1 MDRILEIV
9 KYITEEPTFGSSAE
23 RSFKLPFISSSALC
37 IDSDFMV
44 KTIIE
49 DPQFR
54 VLSKLMEFVTVPEE
68 VQLNS
73 TLCGYF
79 NKVLSF
85 WLIKKP
91 GRVLEFLSKNSNFL
105 VDLVDHIYL
114 NSSIIDII
122 IRICCV

>member
-1 MDRILEIV
+1 MDRVIEMV
-9 KYITEEPTFGSSAE
+9 RYIIEEPTFGSSAE
-23 RSFKLPFISSSALC
+23 RSFKLPFIASKAFC
-37 IDSDFMV
+37 VDSEFMV
-44 KTIIE
+44 RTVIE

-54 VLSKLMEFVTVPEE
+54 VLSKLMEFVSVPEE

-73 TLCGYF
+73 TLCGYY

-91 GRVLEFLSKNSNFL
+91 GKVIEFLSKNSNLLF
-105 VDLVDHIYL
+105 DLVDHIYL